1 MRDHPDGAEL
11 LQAAR
16 ALLRD
21 AVLPALPAEQRHNAL
36 MIANALGIA
45 ERQLRAG
52 DAPALAEWRSLRSLL
67 GIGLDGD
74 DEDPCAPPAADE
86 LEATLAGL
94 NRVLVQRIR
103 AGEADPGQP
112 LHAGLMHHLESV
124 ALQRVAESNPKA
136 LPVGD

>member
-21 AVLPALPAEQRHNAL
+21 TLLPALPAEHRHAAL
-36 MIANALGIA
+36 MIANAMGIA

-52 DAPALAEWRSLRSLL
+52 DAPALEEWRSLRLLL
-67 GIGLDGD
+67 GLD
-74 DEDPCAPPAADE
+74 DPQEPSTPPIDGE
-86 LEATLAGL
+86 VEATLAGL

-103 AGEADPGQP
+103 AGDADPGRP
-112 LHAGLMHHLESV
+112 LRAALRHHLEFV
-124 ALQRVAESNPKA
+124 ALQRLAESNPKV
-136 LPVGD
+136 LPVQD